1 MNTVEEQTVLRR
13 VQSVCAKNKERVKPK
28 KYTLS
33 TLPDALA
40 EDMAEWIR
48 IHEDLDQWIRT
59 HEDLDQWIRTH
70 EDLDQWIRIHE
81 DLDQWIRTHED
92 LDQWIRT
99 HEDLDQWIGIHEDL
113 DQWIRTHEDL
123 DQWIRIHE
131 ERGDQ
136 PSQRDYLREAAQESD
151 AEQYFRRV
159 GQVKQGCQ
167 LANFMENTSPEASLL
182 VDSGFFK
189 EAQQRAT
196 AAQEAAG
203 VENLG
208 KQLATKLKVSTQDL
222 YQMGMEEA
230 TKRKKSMLEGEI
242 ELV

>member
-1 MNTVEEQTVLRR
+1 MSSVTDCDISEDTILRW
-13 VQSVCAKNKERVKPK
+13 QKEMIDQAKG
-28 KYTLS
+28 T
-33 TLPDALA
+33 
-40 EDMAEWIR
+40 I
-48 IHEDLDQWIRT
+48 
-59 HEDLDQWIRTH
+59 
-70 EDLDQWIRIHE
+70 
-81 DLDQWIRTHED
+81 
-92 LDQWIRT
+92 
-99 HEDLDQWIGIHEDL
+99 
-113 DQWIRTHEDL
+113 
-123 DQWIRIHE
+123 
-131 ERGDQ
+131 
-136 PSQRDYLREAAQESD
+136 REAAQESD

-159 GQVKQGCQ
+159 GQVKQGRQ

-208 KQLATKLKVSTQDL
+208 KQLARKLKVSTQDL